1 MNLITLGGIPD
12 NNLFSIFNQN
22 SKAVLRNVYSQFFIK
37 VHVFPNLKI
46 NIQRLNN
53 SNFGM

>member
-22 SKAVLRNVYSQFFIK
+22 SKAVLRNVYSQFCIK

-46 NIQRLNN
+46 NIH
-53 SNFGM
+53 